1 MWRQMP
7 STGANGMCFTG
18 GAGASP
24 GSSFAEAAEAVTVN
38 KMCGSGM
45 QAAIMAHD
53 TIKAGSVDIVAGGME
68 NMTRAPYLLPD
79 ARNGMRMGDK
89 AVVDSMMYDGL
100 TDAYEG
106 NAMGVFADMIAAEY
120 QFSREQQDA
129 YALES
134 IRRAK
139 AAQEDGKF
147 DREIAPVWSP
157 PAKARW

>member
-1 MWRQMP
+1 MR
-7 STGANGMCFTG
+7 FTG
-18 GAGASP
+18 GAQAPARQAALGADLP
-24 GSSFAEAAEAVTVN
+24 KAAEAVTVN

-53 TIKAGSVDIVAGGME
+53 TIKAGSADIIVAGGME

-89 AVVDSMMYDGL
+89 PVVDSMMYDGL

-120 QFSREQQDA
+120 QFSREQQMLMRWSRSVVQSRSGERQVRPRDCA
-129 YALES
+129 GHS
-134 IRRAK
+134 CHPQRR
-139 AAQEDGKF
+139 GG
-147 DREIAPVWSP
+147 DRPG
-157 PAKARW
+157 